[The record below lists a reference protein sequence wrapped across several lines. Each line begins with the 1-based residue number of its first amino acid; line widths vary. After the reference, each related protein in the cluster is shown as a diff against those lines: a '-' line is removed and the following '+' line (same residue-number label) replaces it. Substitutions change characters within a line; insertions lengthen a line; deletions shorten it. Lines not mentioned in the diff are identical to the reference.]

1 MVEKLEECIEM
12 FGKDVSKS
20 VTYPATKKL
29 FEVRED
35 SEKLSDK
42 KGGLFQLV
50 VEKLLFI
57 MKRYRPE
64 LETAV
69 GLLNTRVSKSEVDD
83 WKKLR
88 RILRFVHCTLKEKRC
103 FGATSLDEIFKWVDE
118 SYAVYNEM
126 KS

>member
-1 MVEKLEECIEM
+1 MIQVDMVEKLEECIEM

-83 WKKLR
+83 WGKLR
-88 RILRFVHCTLKEKRC
+88 SVLSFFHCTLKEK
-103 FGATSLDEIFKWVDE
+103 IFLGRQ
-118 SYAVYNEM
+118 A
-126 KS
+126 